1 MIAPAMRTAVAQ
13 HPEETPSPIILPSK
27 QEILRYFQELKGA
40 AKTYRSALRRVGFY
54 GWRLQQAEAWGALGF
69 ETEDDLREA
78 IDVPSS
84 TFYKWVRLCGILK
97 DLSLEELESIPTT
110 NLELLSQVT
119 LELWPEHP
127 WVEEARTLAPDKLAE
142 LITERNHSNG
152 NGYEPMTVYREKV
165 PYSSQKM
172 IRSALEAFRDEHELA
187 STGRALEL
195 MVADQYDRP
204 SFIGG
209 YVKIRRMMDELA
221 VVLQQEDIS
230 NPRVNECVATIKA
243 YVGEK
248 CTQTIQAAREAKSK
262 SNGREGQ
269 HVSAAESS
277 GPAGTATAE
286 DAGVASPSGN
296 LPRVQ

>member
-1 MIAPAMRTAVAQ
+1 M
-13 HPEETPSPIILPSK
+13 
-27 QEILRYFQELKGA
+27 
-40 AKTYRSALRRVGFY
+40 
-54 GWRLQQAEAWGALGF
+54 
-69 ETEDDLREA
+69 REA
-78 IDVPSS
+78 IDIPTS
-84 TFYKWVRLCGILK
+84 TWYKFVRLGGILR
-97 DLSLEELESIPTT
+97 DLNLQEFEAIQTR

-204 SFIGG
+204 SFIGV

-286 DAGVASPSGN
+286 DAGVASTAGDLPS
-296 LPRVQ
+296 RVQ